1 MTQTPFDPAKHL
13 RRIRWQGQTIDYL
26 DVRWRLVWL
35 RADHPDAQI
44 ATEHIQI
51 TPDFAVFRA
60 TVAIPGQGTATGY
73 GSARAADGVNHV
85 EQAETAALGRA
96 LLALGYGTAYA
107 PDFALPAD
115 AAPADAAQPDQPGGL
130 PAGVTIGPSGSRN
143 LPPRLAAVFAQ
154 ARPIVDEPA
163 AEAPLTGEPAALSAS
178 AAGDAAPA
186 PAEPAP
192 AGAAP
197 RPAEPAPP
205 PSAPPAPRPPRGIP
219 AIAATPATP
228 PARRAEPAG
237 KPAPPGFTIR
247 DSGPALDRPR
257 STAAGVTPPDRAPA
271 GRSGRAAPVYED
283 ERDGGEAADDPLADH
298 DWSAFWRWARA
309 RGYVNRDEVE
319 RAIGQSIRG
328 RTPREI
334 RTLIL
339 NLDA

>member
-1 MTQTPFDPAKHL
+1 MTQTPFDPAKYL

-26 DVRWRLVWL
+26 DVKWRLVWL

-44 ATEHIQI
+44 ATEHVHI

-60 TVAIPGQGTATGY
+60 AVTIPGQGAATGY
-73 GSARAADGVNHV
+73 GSARAAEGVNHV

-115 AAPADAAQPDQPGGL
+115 EAPAGEVPGPPAQPAGL
-130 PAGVTIGPSGSRN
+130 PPGVTIGPSGSRS

-154 ARPIVDEPA
+154 AQPIIDEPA
-163 AEAPLTGEPAALSAS
+163 AEAPATPLGSATGETPP
-178 AAGDAAPA
+178 APA
-186 PAEPAP
+186 PPADL
-192 AGAAP
+192 AP
-197 RPAEPAPP
+197 RPAEPA
-205 PSAPPAPRPPRGIP
+205 APPAPLRPVAPPARPPRGLP
-219 AIAATPATP
+219 AGAAAPAPP
-228 PARRAEPAG
+228 PARRAEPASR
-237 KPAPPGFTIR
+237 PAPPSFTIR
-247 DSGPALDRPR
+247 EGSHTLDRPR
-257 STAAGVTPPDRAPA
+257 PTTTGGESPERAPA
-271 GRSGRAAPVYED
+271 GRASRATPVFED
-283 ERDGGEAADDPLADH
+283 ELDSGAEPADEPLADH